1 MNKKLKK
8 EKEVLK
14 IIHITDIHCSGKNPI
29 CRLDNLI
36 EEQFKKLETI
46 INISKKEGMPI
57 ICTGDITDNP
67 NISYSTFTKLA
78 SILRKSKD
86 GFYVLFGN
94 HDLQFHSIDSKNST
108 ALGALIESVPS
119 VKHISQ
125 FEKDYGVCIDYEDW
139 QDDKSIT
146 KNNSNILVCHRA
158 VITNKM
164 TSKVWMKNNA
174 VDFYYNDEDNL
185 KPYEL
190 ILCGHFHKQYEFQK
204 KDCTILNPGS
214 LTRRSANG
222 IEIHIPSYYEILI
235 RKNKIEHSLK
245 ILPLTKGVEEV
256 ISDSHLSYSKV
267 AKNIKIEINNFF
279 NKFKINKEK
288 NQFKNILLQVF
299 RETEAGAFKEVLRN
313 ILINTYGNNEIG
325 EISNGHNRI
334 SKSKKHSLKGRS
346 KE

>member
-1 MNKKLKK
+1 M
-8 EKEVLK
+8 LK

-46 INISKKEGMPI
+46 ISISKKEGMPI

-67 NISYSTFTKLA
+67 NISYSTFSKLA

-125 FEKDYGVCIDYEDW
+125 FEKDYDIPIDYEDW
-139 QDDKSIT
+139 QDNRSIT

-158 VITNKM
+158 VITNNM
-164 TSKVWMKNNA
+164 TSRMWMKANTI
-174 VDFYYNDEDNL
+174 DFYHSEDKDL
-185 KPYEL
+185 KPYDL
-190 ILCGHFHKQYEFQK
+190 ILCGHFHKQYEFK
-204 KDCTILNPGS
+204 KNNRIVLNPGS
-214 LTRRSANG
+214 LTRRAANG
-222 IEIHIPSYYEILI
+222 IEIHKPSYYELILDI
-235 RKNKIEHSLK
+235 TNNKFIYLCKN
-245 ILPLTKGVEEV
+245 LPSARDVREV
-256 ISDSHLSYSKV
+256 ISDSHLSYSKIT
-267 AKNIKIEINNFF
+267 KNIKMEITNFF
-279 NKFKINKEK
+279 HKFKINKDK

-299 RETEAGAFKEVLRN
+299 NETEEGLFKEVLRN
-313 ILINTYGNNEIG
+313 ILINTYGTNEIG
-325 EISNGHNRI
+325 EISNESNRI
-334 SKSKKHSLKGRS
+334 SKPKKHNLKNRS